1 MKNTNS
7 NATTRRRRASEANRR
22 RHVSVSPAADSTEE
36 SPQTTRHT
44 VRTTKKKEGL
54 EVLQPTTFPYKL
66 REMLEHASSCDSA
79 ELQSACFWSP
89 DGTAF
94 VISNTDVVMEE
105 LVPMF
110 FKQTKF
116 RSFVSLLLNA
126 LTILCVHFQFFYISS
141 HNRTQDTNIN
151 LQTDP
156 ILLFLLALSNRH
168 DS

>member
-1 MKNTNS
+1 MKTANT

-44 VRTTKKKEGL
+44 VRTTKKKEMKEKKEGC

-89 DGTAF
+89 DGAAF
-94 VISNTDVVMEE
+94 VICDKVMEE

-116 RSFVSLLLNA
+116 RSFVSLLLFV
-126 LTILCVHFQFFYISS
+126 LHLS
-141 HNRTQDTNIN
+141 
-151 LQTDP
+151 
-156 ILLFLLALSNRH
+156 ILLHITHRLHHA
-168 DS
+168 

>member
-1 MKNTNS
+1 MKNTNT
-7 NATTRRRRASEANRR
+7 NATTRRHRASEANRR

-44 VRTTKKKEGL
+44 VHTAKKKERKEKKEGC

-89 DGTAF
+89 DGAAF
-94 VISNTDVVMEE
+94 VISDTDVVMEE

-116 RSFVSLLLNA
+116 RSFVSLLLCA
-126 LTILCVHFQFFYISS
+126 LTIPFTHVFIIMHE
-141 HNRTQDTNIN
+141 H
-151 LQTDP
+151 
-156 ILLFLLALSNRH
+156 
-168 DS
+168 